1 MCPFQAVEGSESPS
15 IVVMVLNSDNEALLM
30 RPTGKD
36 GSVALK
42 ALISSSAFLEVSCQQ
57 TYPSQC
63 VHLAAQQLSLQHAG
77 ITLGL

>member
-1 MCPFQAVEGSESPS
+1 
-15 IVVMVLNSDNEALLM
+15 MVLNSDNEALSM
-30 RPTGKD
+30 NMIAGKD
-36 GSVALK
+36 GSVDLK
-42 ALISSSAFLEVSCQQ
+42 ALISSPAFLEVSFQQ